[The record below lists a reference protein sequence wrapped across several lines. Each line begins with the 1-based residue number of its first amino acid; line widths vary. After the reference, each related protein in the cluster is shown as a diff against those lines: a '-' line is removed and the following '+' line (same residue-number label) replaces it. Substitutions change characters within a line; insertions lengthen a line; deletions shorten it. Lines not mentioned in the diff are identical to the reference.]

1 MFTISWPL
9 CPAKLVPS
17 ADFTAFYFFL
27 LDVLVRSMVAGT
39 GGWQRCRAAF
49 GVYKT
54 IRRNRSTAA
63 AVAMSRLKQ
72 QMEKDLL
79 NAAVTA
85 VVMAGT
91 ACGGARRTEQRA
103 LGKWRGSTLSGY
115 LRNDEKSRKDAFRA
129 FQTTGSTHWSCCCRI
144 QSWPVQA
151 GGNECAA
158 AGPRA

>member
-1 MFTISWPL
+1 MATLSSKVGPVGGFYRFL
-9 CPAKLVPS
+9 FFPARRVG
-17 ADFTAFYFFL
+17 A
-27 LDVLVRSMVAGT
+27 LD
-39 GGWQRCRAAF
+39 GGWNGWLAALP
-49 GVYKT
+49 
-54 IRRNRSTAA
+54 RRFRSLQDDPSHPEHGAA

-129 FQTTGSTHWSCCCRI
+129 FQTTGSTHW
-144 QSWPVQA
+144 
-151 GGNECAA
+151 
-158 AGPRA
+158 